1 MREIDGDRGREALH
15 DDFAV
20 DGRVSGGRDGGAERV
35 RGGDDGR
42 GERDERRR
50 RREVVVAVV
59 VVVASVDSGSG
70 AAVVVAGIVGNR
82 GRVGACPGISPLH
95 VDR

>member
-1 MREIDGDRGREALH
+1 MRKVDGDRGREALH

-20 DGRVSGGRDGGAERV
+20 DGRVSGGRDGGAQRV
-35 RGGDDGR
+35 RGRDDGR

-50 RREVVVAVV
+50 RRRE
-59 VVVASVDSGSG
+59 VVVASVDPGSG
-70 AAVVVAGIVGNR
+70 AAVVAGIVGSR